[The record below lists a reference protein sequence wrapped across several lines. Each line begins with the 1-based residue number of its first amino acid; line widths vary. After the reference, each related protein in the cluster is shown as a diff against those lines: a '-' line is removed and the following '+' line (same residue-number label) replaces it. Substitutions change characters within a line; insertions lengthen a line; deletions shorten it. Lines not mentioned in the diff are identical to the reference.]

1 MLSYQCHYQCQA
13 VTYQSFQC
21 QFFSKTMQGI
31 TWCSFVR
38 CVRMLF
44 GHSLYRDLSQG
55 QLFHFYHKFPPTFV
69 SPFFSRSP
77 SIVEASSLNGLAI
90 LSNGQL
96 QHVDRSESKQR
107 AEAIVRCKRVK
118 QKSIMV
124 RNDTLRGLFSALNS
138 VFTYINGLFRCYR
151 RNWRPGTNTFK
162 VQATRTNTHI
172 RSDWLPD

>member
-1 MLSYQCHYQCQA
+1 MLSCATQCQA
-13 VTYQSFQC
+13 VTYQCFQC
-21 QFFSKTMQGI
+21 QFSRKLSKESLGARSCVVFVC
-31 TWCSFVR
+31 CSVTPCIKIYFKDN
-38 CVRMLF
+38 CFTFTINFLQ
-44 GHSLYRDLSQG
+44 LSN
-55 QLFHFYHKFPPTFV
+55 
-69 SPFFSRSP
+69 SFFSRSP

-107 AEAIVRCKRVK
+107 ATAIVRCKRVK

-124 RNDTLRGLFSALNS
+124 RKDTLRGSFSASNS
-138 VFTYINGLFRCYR
+138 VFTYINELFRCYR